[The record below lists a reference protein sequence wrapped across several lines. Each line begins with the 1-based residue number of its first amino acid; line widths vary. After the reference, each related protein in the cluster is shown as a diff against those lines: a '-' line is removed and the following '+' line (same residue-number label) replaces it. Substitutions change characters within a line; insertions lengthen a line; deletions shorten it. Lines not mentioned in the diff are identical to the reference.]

1 MSYDEICTNP
11 PELESTPEDNVFIS
25 KEPQIEIAE
34 KKVQEPEKIQPKKKI
49 RIFISI
55 YEHFSYK
62 KENGKE

>member
-1 MSYDEICTNP
+1 MSYDEICPNP

-34 KKVQEPEKIQPKKKI
+34 KKSSGTGKNSTEEKI